1 MLRLVIN
8 APQVKSAVYQ
18 HPASIVNLPLS
29 CYNQGMDI
37 INEIENTFQKTFGSA
52 PVHIVR
58 APGRVNLLGE
68 HVDYNDGFVL
78 PAAID
83 RATYIAYSPSDSHL
97 SSILA
102 VDMNDQASFSLET
115 IRARTQEGGLLLP
128 EWALYSGGVLWALGE
143 EGLETGGMKAVFASN
158 VPRGSGLSSSASV
171 EMAFLLAWQTLG
183 GWTLPPMKRAL
194 LGQKAEN
201 RYVGV
206 NCGIMDQFAS
216 ACGVENNLLL
226 LDCRSLEWKTIPL
239 PEDVSIVIADTTVR
253 RKLTSGEYN
262 KRRFACEEAVRL
274 LKQDLPEI
282 NSLRDVSVE
291 DFNRFAGKLPKE
303 VYKRARHVVEE
314 LERSRQAEPLL
325 EAGNVYQ
332 FGELMNQCH
341 VSLRDFYEVSCP
353 ELDVMVNVAQ
363 ALEGCYGARLT
374 GAGFGGCTVNLVA
387 RESADLFAKALAR
400 GYQSQTRLRPEIYI
414 TRASNGAEVLK

>member
-1 MLRLVIN
+1 M
-8 APQVKSAVYQ
+8 KSAVYQ
-18 HPASIVNLPLS
+18 QGMPIVNLPHS
-29 CYNQGMDI
+29 CYNQCMEI
-37 INEIENTFQKTFGSA
+37 ITQIENTFQKTFGSLPA
-52 PVHIVR
+52 HIVR

-83 RATYIAYSPSDSHL
+83 RATYIAFSPSGTDL
-97 SSILA
+97 STLAA
-102 VDMNDQASFSLET
+102 VDMQQKVSFSPQT
-115 IRARTQEGGLLLP
+115 IPSKTQADGSPLP
-128 EWALYSGGVLWALGE
+128 EWTHYPAGVMWALNE
-143 EGLETGGMKAVFASN
+143 HQLQTSGMNAVFASN

-171 EMAFLLAWQTLG
+171 EMAFLLAWQMLSE
-183 GWTLPPMKRAL
+183 WTLPPMQRAL

-201 RYVGV
+201 QYVGV

-216 ACGVENNLLL
+216 ACGVDNKLLL
-226 LDCRSLEWKTIPL
+226 LDCRSLEWKAIPL
-239 PEDVSIVIADTTVR
+239 PENVSIVIADTTVR

-274 LKQDLPEI
+274 LKQELPEI
-282 NSLRDVSVE
+282 QSLRDVSAE
-291 DFNRFAGKLPKE
+291 EFHRFAGRLTEE

-314 LERSRQAEPLL
+314 IERSRQAEPLL
-325 EAGNVYQ
+325 EAGDVRQ

-341 VSLRDFYEVSCP
+341 ISLRDLYEVSCP
-353 ELDVMVNVAQ
+353 ELDVMVSVAQ
-363 ALEGCYGARLT
+363 SLDGCYGARLT

-387 RESADLFAKALAR
+387 RESADTFAKALAKE
-400 GYQSQTRLRPEIYI
+400 YTEQTKLQPEIYI

>member
-1 MLRLVIN
+1 M
-8 APQVKSAVYQ
+8 KSAVYQ
-18 HPASIVNLPLS
+18 ERAAIVNLPLS
-29 CYNQGMDI
+29 CYNQCMEI
-37 INEIENTFQKTFGSA
+37 TNQIENSFQKTFGSA
-52 PVHIVR
+52 PAHIVR

-83 RATYIAYSPSDSHL
+83 RATFVAFSPSGTDL
-97 SSILA
+97 STLVA
-102 VDMNDQASFSLET
+102 MDMKQKASFSPQT
-115 IRARTQEGGLLLP
+115 VPAKAQADGSPMP
-128 EWALYSGGVLWALGE
+128 EWAHYPAGVLWALNGNN
-143 EGLETGGMKAVFASN
+143 LDAPGMNAVFASN

-171 EMAFLLAWQTLG
+171 EMAFLLAWQSLSD
-183 GWTLPPMKRAL
+183 WTLPAMQRAL

-201 RYVGV
+201 QYVGV

-282 NSLRDVSVE
+282 KSLRDVSVE
-291 DFNRFAGKLPKE
+291 EFDRYASKLPEE

-314 LERSRQAEPLL
+314 IERSRQAEPLL
-325 EAGNVYQ
+325 EAGDVRR

-341 VSLRDFYEVSCP
+341 ASLRDLYEVSCP

-363 ALEGCYGARLT
+363 SLDGCYGARLT

-387 RESADLFAKALAR
+387 REGADTFAKALAK
-400 GYQSQTRLRPEIYI
+400 GYEAQTRLRPEIYI
-414 TRASNGAEVLK
+414 TRASNGAEILK